1 MVIIHPLSDLSPE
14 YPHSTWKYT
23 IKNIKPNII
32 IRLRSNL
39 AFYIII
45 EKFPTLYGIF
55 DLNKYLLF
63 NKYMWYRI
71 KELKNNVNSNNYR
84 NEELINAKNSN
95 EIL

>member
-1 MVIIHPLSDLSPE
+1 MVIIHTLSDLSSE
-14 YPHSTWKYT
+14 YLRSTWKYT
-23 IKNIKPNII
+23 IKNIRPNII
-32 IRLRSNL
+32 IRLRSSL

-45 EKFPTLYGIF
+45 EKFPSLYDIF

-71 KELKNNVNSNNYR
+71 RELKNNVNSNNYR